1 MLAFQLVNC
10 EGIKEMNIVF
20 MGTPDYADVIL
31 KRLIKEDGINVTSVY
46 TQPDKPVGRKK
57 VMTPPPVKV
66 TADEAGISCYQP
78 ITLKEKEIAEAIK
91 SENPD
96 FIIVAA
102 YGQILPKSILN
113 IAPCINLHAS
123 ILPKYRG
130 ASPIQQA
137 LLNGDKITGV
147 TAMLMEEG
155 LDSGPI
161 LSWNVT
167 KIDIADRKSDL
178 FDRLARLA
186 ADLTTLTLKNFSKI
200 SPLIQS
206 SVDASYCKK
215 IRKSD
220 GLVTFD
226 LSSEEIYNR
235 FRAYEGW
242 PGIYLESGL
251 KLLDI
256 SLVDEEGKVG
266 NIVKIDDD
274 GIVVAC
280 SSGAIKIHKVQP
292 PSKKSMDALSYIR
305 GKRLGIEDIFI

>member
-1 MLAFQLVNC
+1 
-10 EGIKEMNIVF
+10 MNIIF
-20 MGTPDYADVIL
+20 MGTPNYADVIL
-31 KRLIKEDGINVTSVY
+31 KRLIEENGVNVTSVY

-57 VMTPPPVKV
+57 VMTSPPVKI
-66 TADEAGISCYQP
+66 TAQKAGISCHQP
-78 ITLKEKEIAEAIK
+78 ITLKEKEIFDKIK

-147 TAMLMEEG
+147 TAMLMEEE

-167 KIDIADRKSDL
+167 KIDIDDRKSDL
-178 FDRLARLA
+178 FDRLAKLA
-186 ADLTTLTLKNFSKI
+186 ADLTIQTLKNFNQI
-200 SPLIQS
+200 LPLKQS
-206 SVDASYCKK
+206 NVDVSYCKK
-215 IRKSD
+215 IRKGD
-220 GLVTFD
+220 GLITFK
-226 LSSEEIYNR
+226 LSSKELYNR

-242 PGIYLESGL
+242 PGVYLKNGL
-251 KLLDI
+251 KILDI
-256 SLVDEEGKVG
+256 SLVDENGKAG
-266 NIVKIDDD
+266 TIVKIEDD
-274 GIVVAC
+274 GIIVAC
-280 SSGAIKIHKVQP
+280 SLGAIKIHKVQP
-292 PSKKSMDALSYIR
+292 PSKRAMDVLSYIR
-305 GKRLGIEDIFI
+305 GKRLSVEDIFI

>member
-1 MLAFQLVNC
+1 
-10 EGIKEMNIVF
+10 MNIVF

-57 VMTPPPVKV
+57 VLTPPPVKV
-66 TADEAGISCYQP
+66 TAQEVDISCYQP
-78 ITLKEKEIAEAIK
+78 ITLKEKEIVEAIK

-96 FIIVAA
+96 FIVVAA
-102 YGQILPKSILN
+102 YGQILPKSILD

-123 ILPKYRG
+123 LLPKYRG

-155 LDSGPI
+155 LDSGPM
-161 LSWNVT
+161 LAWNVT
-167 KIDIADRKSDL
+167 KIDISDRKNDL
-178 FDRLARLA
+178 FNRLADMA
-186 ADLTTLTLKNFSKI
+186 AELTIETLKNFSKI
-200 SPLIQS
+200 SPLKQS
-206 SVDASYCKK
+206 LVDASYCKK

-220 GLVTFD
+220 GLITFNF
-226 LSSEEIYNR
+226 SAERIYNT

-256 SLVDEEGKVG
+256 SLTDDEGKAG
-266 NIVKIDDD
+266 TIVRIDND
-274 GIVVAC
+274 GVVVAC
-280 SSGAIKIHKVQP
+280 ETGAIKIYKVQP
-292 PSKKSMDALSYIR
+292 PSKKGMDSLSYIR
-305 GKRLGIEDIFI
+305 GKRLSVEDLFI